1 MEALDPSQSDEA
13 TPYFENSSTQSFYR
27 LIQSFT
33 QMGIMKLLIGA
44 AMRIKSSIGVLW
56 ICVCMSILTRSE
68 SKNTQ
73 SVSSIS
79 EDTST
84 SPNKVKIYDKE
95 HIRKKVLLDRDQ
107 SLYASLMTSTMRETH
122 VVWADFVLLPKDDN
136 HTEEQLLDSNVSK
149 KLRLCQRQ
157 TVTDLSEKLI
167 GADFEWCKWSLSE
180 DEGGGKVKVLSHPV

>member
-1 MEALDPSQSDEA
+1 MMIS
-13 TPYFENSSTQSFYR
+13 
-27 LIQSFT
+27 
-33 QMGIMKLLIGA
+33 IGA
-44 AMRIKSSIGVLW
+44 VMRIKMSVGVLW
-56 ICVCMSILTRSE
+56 ICVCSSILMRSE

-73 SVSSIS
+73 SVSSTS

-95 HIRKKVLLDRDQ
+95 HIRKNTPRDRDQ
-107 SLYASLMTSTMRETH
+107 SLYATLINSTIQETH

-149 KLRLCQRQ
+149 TLRLCQRQ
-157 TVTDLSEKLI
+157 TITDLSEKLS

-180 DEGGGKVKVLSHPV
+180 DESGGKVKVLSTSCTSYQLHREVM

>member
-1 MEALDPSQSDEA
+1 MEALDPSQSDVA
-13 TPYFENSSTQSFYR
+13 TAYFENSSTQSFCR
-27 LIQSFT
+27 LTQSFI
-33 QMGIMKLLIGA
+33 QMGITKLSISA

-73 SVSSIS
+73 SVSLIS

-95 HIRKKVLLDRDQ
+95 HIRKNVLLDRDQ
-107 SLYASLMTSTMRETH
+107 SLYASFMNNTIRETH

-136 HTEEQLLDSNVSK
+136 HTEEQLLDSNISK
-149 KLRLCQRQ
+149 TLRLCQRQ
-157 TVTDLSEKLI
+157 TVTELSEKLN
-167 GADFEWCKWSLSE
+167 GVDFEWCKWSLSE